1 MKIAICQIDPIVGD
15 IEGNTKKLENI
26 VSQYCDN
33 IDLVVF
39 PELYI
44 TGYPPRDLLEKRS
57 FIEQSVRAIKEICTF
72 SKKYHETGILFGAP
86 LPTGKNTGKGLY
98 NSALLVYNGEIIF
111 TQHKSLI
118 PTYDVFDESRYF
130 DPAEDVEVVK
140 FKKEILGISICED
153 AWNDPQ
159 LWGKRLYNRDPIEIL
174 AKKGATLFINISS
187 SPFYVGKDKIRYK
200 VISTHAKKHKIP
212 FIYVNLVGGNDELI
226 FDGKSLFLNGEGKVI
241 EILPSFQENIKIVD
255 TAQLTNIK
263 HYIPENEIEAIYK
276 ALILGIK
283 DYMYKCNF
291 QKAVI
296 GISGGIDS
304 AVTCC
309 LAVEALG
316 NKNVIGVCMP
326 SEYTS
331 RESIE
336 YSQKLASNLGI
347 ELKIIPITS
356 IYKSYIETLQI
367 PLGFGKEIETAMEN
381 IQARIRGNILMAF
394 SNKYGYLVLSTGNK
408 SELATGYCTLY
419 GDMTGGLA
427 VISDVPKTTI
437 YKLAEYINRN
447 REVIPVG
454 IIKRAPTAEL
464 KPGQTDQDTLP
475 PYDILDQI
483 LHYYIEEGYSSEQIK
498 KLNFDPAIVDW
509 VIKTVNKNEYKRYQA
524 PPGLKVTSKA
534 FGIGRRIPIAAKYNI

>member
-98 NSALLVYNGEIIF
+98 NSALLVYKGEIIF

>member
-1 MKIAICQIDPIVGD
+1 MKVAICQIDPIVGD

-98 NSALLVYNGEIIF
+98 NSALLVYKGEIIF

-187 SPFYVGKDKIRYK
+187 SPFYAGKDKIRYK

-447 REVIPVG
+447 MEVIPVG

>member
-72 SKKYHETGILFGAP
+72 SKKYPETGILFGAP